1 MSDYD
6 APDEESQRLF
16 AIVWERPATE
26 VGKKL
31 GDSDVAVSKRCCRL
45 QAPVATRLLGADC
58 NRPDPKA
65 PAVTA

>member
-6 APDEESQRLF
+6 VPDEESQRLF
-16 AIVWERPATE
+16 AIVWGRPATE

-31 GDSDVAVSKRCCRL
+31 GNSDVAVSKRCCRL

-58 NRPDPKA
+58 NRLYAKA
-65 PAVTA
+65 PTVTA